1 MRVGWS
7 EGGVELDL
15 HYRTPWLA
23 QSICS
28 HISLTRPG
36 TFHPPPN
43 IPHKTEGGGGGGGGG
58 RRDGRLYR
66 CRPFDK
72 IHHVQSSSWSHLFDV
87 VQSLFSTFQR
97 YLVGLFDQL
106 ICKLNDI
113 IVVCS

>member
-43 IPHKTEGGGGGGGGG
+43 IPHKTEGRGGGGGGG
-58 RRDGRLYR
+58 R
-66 CRPFDK
+66 
-72 IHHVQSSSWSHLFDV
+72 DV
-87 VQSLFSTFQR
+87 EEGGGMVDYTD
-97 YLVGLFDQL
+97 VGLLTKYTMCSLHLGHTCLMLSRVSSARFNAILLGSL
-106 ICKLNDI
+106 I
-113 IVVCS
+113 S